1 MYSFLIIDWQKES
14 FLTFRFLKYSIST
27 GTQRRNDEAL
37 ASFRN
42 KDKSRLVVAASEN
55 WIRRTF

>member
-55 WIRRTF
+55 